1 MTQGRLHLPPNFRPT
16 EVLAF
21 HARDPERRAERVVG
35 AQLEKALVVSGQP
48 VVLRVALE
56 GDAASYASDR
66 PDTLRGEVLRHIVAG
81 LLGLNADPGPFE
93 ARASQD
99 PLLGPAVRQQRGLR
113 IPQTATPFEAIT
125 WAITGQQITLGF
137 AITLRRRL
145 IEAVGLPASGDLI
158 AYPEAAQVVKLTAD
172 ELGAMQYSRAKAD
185 ALLRVA
191 AMVVDGE
198 LDFTALAKLPAEQAL
213 AKLVAIKG
221 IGPWTA
227 HYTQMRGLGMLDC
240 SLHGDVAVR
249 KAISRL
255 RGDGVRVEQK
265 EAERI
270 LAAYAPYRSLAA
282 AHLWAS
288 LRTFSA

>member
-1 MTQGRLHLPPNFRPT
+1 MPADVLPLPNDFRRT

-21 HARDPERRAERVVG
+21 HRRDPEQRAERVVG
-35 AQLEKALVVSGQP
+35 TLLDKALVVSGEP
-48 VVLRVALE
+48 VVVRVALE
-56 GDAASYASDR
+56 GDTVSYESDQ
-66 PDTLRGEVLRHIVAG
+66 PATLHGEALRRIVAG

-93 ARASQD
+93 AMATDD
-99 PLLGPAVRQQRGLR
+99 PLIGPAVRQQRGLR

-145 IEAVGLPASGDLI
+145 IDAVGVPASGGLI
-158 AYPEAAQVVKLTAD
+158 AYPEAAQVVALTAD
-172 ELGAMQYSRAKAD
+172 ELGALQYSRAKAD

-191 AMVVDGE
+191 GMVVDGE
-198 LDFTALAKLPAEQAL
+198 LDFTELAQLPAEQAL
-213 AKLVAIKG
+213 ARLVAIKG

-255 RGDGVRVEQK
+255 RGDGVKVEQK
-265 EAERI
+265 EAAHI
-270 LAAYAPYRSLAA
+270 LSAYAPYRSLAA

-288 LRTFSA
+288 LHTFSA

>member
-1 MTQGRLHLPPNFRPT
+1 MSSNALPLPADFRPT

-21 HARDPERRAERVVG
+21 HGRDPEQRAERVVG
-35 AQLEKALVVSGQP
+35 TRLDKALVVSGKP
-48 VVLRVALE
+48 VVVRVCLE
-56 GDAASYASDR
+56 GNTVRYESDQPEAL
-66 PDTLRGEVLRHIVAG
+66 PDESLRSIVMH
-81 LLGLNADPGPFE
+81 LLGLNADPTPFE
-93 ARASQD
+93 DKVSQD
-99 PLLGPAVRQQRGLR
+99 ALLGPAVRLQRGLR

-137 AITLRRRL
+137 AITLRRRM
-145 IEAVGLPASGDLI
+145 IEAVGIPASAGLI
-158 AYPEAAQVVKLTAD
+158 AYPEAAQVVQLSAD

-191 AMVVDGE
+191 TMVVDGE
-198 LDFTALAKLPAEQAL
+198 LDFLELSKLPAEQAL

-227 HYTQMRGLGMLDC
+227 HYTLMRGLGMMDC

-249 KAISRL
+249 KAISQL
-255 RGDGVRVEQK
+255 RGDGVKVEQK
-265 EAERI
+265 EAEGI
-270 LAAYAPYRSLAA
+270 LATYAPYRSLAA